1 MEFFLLDTHKTT
13 FWMENLTQRW
23 TQSGPFFP
31 KLGHFFRFSRRAGKA
46 SLLSLSCALV
56 SVAEYVSISL
66 NMSKYLWKCLNKLL
80 WLSKGSEYAWLSYVF
95 DRVLKM
101 PRVPNMQGLFQKEKT
116 SGDRTLCQKVLFSK
130 KLFFLKLNQK
140 RQKQLPIRGDSTST
154 CPSGLSKCSFVRQR
168 CPFIAVKSLFPT
180 AILI

>member
-1 MEFFLLDTHKTT
+1 MGVFSSRYSQNYILNGKF
-13 FWMENLTQRW
+13 N
-23 TQSGPFFP
+23 P
-31 KLGHFFRFSRRAGKA
+31 KMNTIRAF
-46 SLLSLSCALV
+46 
-56 SVAEYVSISL
+56 
-66 NMSKYLWKCLNKLL
+66 
-80 WLSKGSEYAWLSYVF
+80 LSKIRTLFPIFKKGRE
-95 DRVLKM
+95 M